1 MREGTRDEWAV
12 VLTLL
17 APQPTIAKLSSGWRY
32 ALGQLELVPKETSRV
47 RSSLS
52 YVVAITHSQ
61 CRRRRNHRRS
71 RSRWS
76 RRIRDYKMLLVTLN
90 SVLVR
95 TRVRR
100 DERDVR
106 SATTVLEGRLDEG
119 AALTVA
125 AAST

>member
-1 MREGTRDEWAV
+1 
-12 VLTLL
+12 
-17 APQPTIAKLSSGWRY
+17 
-32 ALGQLELVPKETSRV
+32 
-47 RSSLS
+47 
-52 YVVAITHSQ
+52 
-61 CRRRRNHRRS
+61 
-71 RSRWS
+71 
-76 RRIRDYKMLLVTLN
+76 MLLVTLN